1 MKKWKQQLEVVL
13 WAIRLA
19 VQINGKVLFLWLSIS
34 IIAAILPAVSL
45 HFNRA
50 SAAILSAFL
59 TTGQGEFSDIVPSL
73 VGLGVTMV
81 LIGASNRIN
90 QGFLY
95 LVMYDDYY
103 LGFAEYLMDHV
114 QKVELKTLMD
124 KDYADSYQS
133 SVGRAG
139 ALSDL
144 LSTACM
150 IVSRCVT
157 IISLLIVALEL
168 SFTLFA
174 ALLIYVGAVMILY
187 GLKFRASWMD
197 SHRVRAAEREA
208 DYWKQAVLSPGVA
221 KEIRIYNS
229 SNLIIK
235 QWKKASEKVQT
246 FYRARAMK
254 KNSLALVGAMG
265 SYLCTATMVVFCI
278 FGVAQG
284 RFHVD
289 VFLMLYTLGEQL
301 FAAFQEITVDLIE
314 AGRGLL
320 ALGHQYRFTH
330 DTPANRRPSE
340 LKDEVVASAD
350 TIFEA
355 KNVSFSYDGNKNA
368 LEHVSFQIKKGET
381 IALVGPNGSGKTTL
395 VKLLTGLFSPD
406 SGELFFCEKPYTEYT
421 SGDIS
426 SQIGMSF
433 QDYYIFH
440 LSMRENVGFGDLKN
454 MKYEEKVLRAIEKG
468 GAQKILKKLGGNLE
482 GRLLRNTH
490 RDGLM
495 LSGGEKQRVAAARAH
510 MNDRPILIFDEP
522 AAALDPIAEMEQFL
536 HIKEKVEGR
545 TAILISHR
553 VGFARMAD
561 RIFTLQ
567 DGHLIE
573 VGTHDELMQRNGVY
587 ADFFASQAQWY
598 REEAVTC
605 KE

>member
-1 MKKWKQQLEVVL
+1 MKNLKQQFKVVL
-13 WAIRLA
+13 WAVRLA
-19 VQINGKVLFLWLSIS
+19 IQINGRVLFLWLSVGVA
-34 IIAAILPAVSL
+34 AAILPAVSL

-50 SAAILSAFL
+50 SAAVLSAFL
-59 TTGQGEFSDIVPSL
+59 TTGQGQFRDIIPSL
-73 VGLGVTMV
+73 MGLGITMV
-81 LIGASNRIN
+81 LIGVSNRIN

-114 QKVELKTLMD
+114 QKVELKILMD

-157 IISLLIVALEL
+157 IISLLIVALEI
-168 SFTLFA
+168 SAGLFF
-174 ALLIYVGAVMILY
+174 ALLVYVCAVMVLY
-187 GLKFRASWMD
+187 GAKFRATWLD
-197 SHRVRAAEREA
+197 SHQVRAAEREA
-208 DYWKQAVLSPGVA
+208 DYWRQAVLTPGVA
-221 KEIRIYNS
+221 KELRIYHS
-229 SNLIIK
+229 SNLMVN
-235 QWKKASEKVQT
+235 QWKTASNKVQT
-246 FYRARAMK
+246 FYRNRAMK
-254 KNSLALVGAMG
+254 KHSLALVGALG

-278 FGVAQG
+278 FGVVRGQ
-284 RFHVD
+284 FQVD
-289 VFLMLYTLGEQL
+289 VFLMLYTLGERL
-301 FAAFQEITVDLIE
+301 FAAFQEITVDMIE

-330 DTPANRRPSE
+330 DTPMNRRPSE
-340 LKDEVVASAD
+340 LTDDAVESAE
-350 TIFEA
+350 TVFEA
-355 KNVSFSYDGNKNA
+355 KNLSFSYDGCKNA
-368 LEHVSFQIKKGET
+368 LEDVSFQIKKGET

-395 VKLLTGLFSPD
+395 MKLLTGLFSPD
-406 SGELFFCEKPYTEYT
+406 SGELRFCGKSYSEYT

-440 LSMRENVGFGDLKN
+440 LSMRENVGFGDLKS
-454 MKYEEKVLRAIEKG
+454 MKYEDRVLRAIEKG
-468 GAQKILKKLGGNLE
+468 GAQGILKKLSGNLE
-482 GRLLRNTH
+482 ERLLRNTH
-490 RDGLM
+490 KDGLM

-510 MNDRPILIFDEP
+510 MRDKPILIFDEP
-522 AAALDPIAEMEQFL
+522 AAALDPIAEMEQFM
-536 HIKEKVEGR
+536 HIKEKVAGR

-567 DGHLIE
+567 DGHLVE
-573 VGTHDELMQRNGVY
+573 VGTHDELIRQGGVY
-587 ADFFASQAQWY
+587 ANFFETQAQWY
-598 REEAVTC
+598 RKEDAVC